1 MPSSFDILI
10 DTYIQNKIGIAQDF
24 IDATLSTQLIQH
36 IDVLLKEDKFVA
48 AGTGISDEVILDLK
62 FRNDSIYWLDRKNQS
77 HVENQFLDHI
87 DLFVHYLNTT
97 CYTGITGY
105 EFHFAVYKKGNFYK
119 KHFDQFK
126 YNKSR
131 AYTMIFY
138 LNKNWKEGDG
148 GELCIHSVLGIEL
161 ISPDE
166 GKSIF
171 FKSNEIEHEVLLNHK
186 TRMSI
191 TGWLRTD

>member
-1 MPSSFDILI
+1 MPSKFDILI
-10 DTYIQNKIGIAQDF
+10 DSYLHNKIGISHDF
-24 IDATLSTQLIQH
+24 IDARLSKLLIQH
-36 IDVLLKEDKFVA
+36 VEVLLLENKFAA
-48 AGTGISDEVILDLK
+48 AGTGVSNEVVHDLK
-62 FRNDSIYWLDRKNQS
+62 FRNDTIYWLDRNHQN
-77 HVENQFLDHI
+77 HIENMFLDYI
-87 DLFVHYLNTT
+87 DLFVQYLNTT

-119 KHFDQFK
+119 KHLDQFK
-126 YNKSR
+126 HNNSR

-138 LNKNWKEGDG
+138 LNKNWQEGDG
-148 GELCIHSVLGIEL
+148 GELCIHSIAGIEL
-161 ISPDE
+161 IAPNE

>member
-10 DTYIQNKIGIAQDF
+10 DSYLLNNIGIAHDF
-24 IDATLSTQLIQH
+24 IDIKLSTQLLQH
-36 IDVLLKEDKFVA
+36 IDLLLQEDKFVA
-48 AGTGISDEVILDLK
+48 AGTGISDEVVHDLK
-62 FRNDSIYWLDRKNQS
+62 FRNDSIYWLDRKHQS
-77 HVENQFLDHI
+77 YVENKFLDHI
-87 DLFVHYLNTT
+87 DLFVQYLNTT

-119 KHFDQFK
+119 KHLDQFK
-126 YNKSR
+126 HNKTR

-138 LNKNWKEGDG
+138 LNKNWQEGDG
-148 GELCIHSVLGIEL
+148 GELCIHSITGVKL
-161 ISPDE
+161 ISPNE